1 MVEVFAAAVAT
12 AIISTGSAAAL
23 AAAQRSGE
31 TRDAVLLLQAQV
43 KALDNRLG
51 FVVSDFTD
59 YARRLQVLE
68 QGAVRL
74 DSRVTALEAGV
85 VDRRHHDQ

>member
-1 MVEVFAAAVAT
+1 MLEAAAAAIAT
-12 AIISTGSAAAL
+12 ALISTGSAAAL
-23 AAAQRSGE
+23 AAARRSGE

-59 YARRLQVLE
+59 HSRRIQQLE
-68 QGAVRL
+68 QQHARI

-85 VDRRHHDQ
+85 IDRRHPE

>member
-23 AAAQRSGE
+23 AAARRSGE